1 MIKEFNL
8 NVEDVAKK
16 LNLTEEEILNYL
28 KNNQWFSGKK
38 EVFLS

>member
-16 LNLTEEEILNYL
+16 LNLTEKEILNYL
-28 KNNQWFSGKK
+28 KNN
-38 EVFLS
+38 